1 MADVNNIIQ
10 NRRHAKLLA
19 WDGVFKLNHDSYVSG
34 RVYREGKYLHQGKN
48 EYSKFYK
55 QRKEIATPRNDI
67 QPVIDILTGYVYSS
81 EPERKFDSDIKNALF
96 SVAKNKDYNRFIRNV
111 ARQLKLYPFVV
122 LVDSPSDVQ
131 EFKTKYEKDK
141 YGKNPY
147 CLVYRY
153 NEIRDFNLDDNG
165 RFVWLLLDNSYADKT
180 DPLGKEKKIVR
191 YTLWS
196 VKESAVHVQD
206 FLIKEK
212 KVEPQEEAV
221 LQISEIPAIIA
232 GKDFFDEDI
241 VETNLIE
248 NCAEIS
254 KKLYNIDSLI
264 DSILYDGAFKILRY
278 PITDIV
284 KELPKGLKSDGLGSV
299 AVLEFDGMS
308 SNAPDFIRA
317 EVDNI
322 QPYLDKAK
330 EMVKEFFKQFGMKD
344 SSDTETKYWSES
356 GVARSIDFQK
366 TKGILLSIAD
376 EMESIE
382 NEIARYIGIWMN
394 KNGESKSDEKKVTYN
409 KDFDPDELNDDLN
422 RLYQAMELP
431 YETVTKYAVEQIVR
445 KLFPKA
451 DKEVIERMI
460 KEIQNGPKTPAM
472 DFSDDKSD
480 DGES

>member
-1 MADVNNIIQ
+1 MADNYNIIQ
-10 NRRHAKLLA
+10 IRRHDKLDK
-19 WDGVFKLNHDSYVSG
+19 WSGVFKLNHDSYVSG
-34 RVYREGKYLHQGKN
+34 RVYRDGNYLHKGKN
-48 EYSKFYK
+48 EFSKFYK
-55 QRKEIATPRNDI
+55 QRQEIATPRNDI
-67 QPVIDILTGYVYSS
+67 QPVIDILIGYVYST
-81 EPERKFDSDIKNALF
+81 EPERNIDGDVKNALF
-96 SVAKNKDYNRFIRNV
+96 SVAKGKDYARFTRNV

-131 EFKTKYEKDK
+131 DFKTKYEKDK

-153 NEIRDFNLDDNG
+153 DEIRDFSLDDNG
-165 RFVWLLLDNSYADKT
+165 RFTWLLLDNSYVDKT
-180 DPLGKEKKIVR
+180 DPLGKEKKITR
-191 YTLWS
+191 YTLWMVKNGAVS
-196 VKESAVHVQD
+196 VRD
-206 FLIKEK
+206 FIIKDK
-212 KVEPQEEAV
+212 KVEPQEEMPLA
-221 LQISEIPAIIA
+221 IAEIPAIIA

-248 NCAEIS
+248 NCSEIS

-264 DSILYDGAFKILRY
+264 DSILYDGAFKVLRY
-278 PITDIV
+278 PLTDFV
-284 KELPKGLKSDGLGSV
+284 KELPKGLKSEGLGSV
-299 AVLEFDGMS
+299 AVLEFDGMC

-344 SSDTETKYWSES
+344 TSETETKYWGDS
-356 GVARSIDFQK
+356 GVAKSIDFQK

-376 EMESIE
+376 EMEIIE
-382 NEIARYIGIWMN
+382 NEIVRYIGMWMN
-394 KNGESKSDEKKVTYN
+394 KSVESKSADKKITYN

-431 YETVTKYAVEQIVR
+431 YETITKYAVEQIVR

-451 DKEVIERMI
+451 DKKVIEAMI
-460 KEIQNGPKTPAM
+460 KEIHEGVKTPKVKF
-472 DFSDDKSD
+472 DDDKND
-480 DGES
+480 GGES